1 MQATL
6 AGPPGSGSPGSDA
19 RRWLDTLVLRLSHAQ
34 PDAGSHPHR
43 NPDPDRPPATMSTPQ
58 HPGLPAIADSRHPSR
73 RRATATPGWYLALLG
88 CILGGAARVSG
99 AADWALHGHDLG
111 GKRFSP
117 LAQIERG
124 TVARLAPVWT
134 AKTGIKATFQAT
146 PIVIDGVMY
155 VSLPGSHVLALDA
168 RNGTEKWRYKHSL
181 RWQKLCCGP
190 ANRGVA
196 VAGGKVYIGTVDGR
210 LIALDAATGRPV
222 WDISVATYQG
232 ETENTAQLGADD
244 PLAKVGDV
252 GATGVGIAMAPM
264 VYQGKVLVGI
274 NGVGYGLHPDAGLSV
289 VGVSGNYGQSGFL
302 AAFDA
307 ETGRRLWQ
315 FDITQQ
321 GWEGD
326 FAAETAYG
334 VPLNRDVAAEKAA
347 ASHHADSWRYGGGSI
362 WATPTIDPER
372 GWLAFGSGNPSPQ
385 MADASRPGDNL
396 YTSSLIVLDIE
407 TGKRVWHYQQVP
419 HDRWGYDV
427 ASPAVMF
434 DLKSGAGTTPA
445 LAHASKMGWV
455 FVHDRQTGELLV
467 RSEPF
472 VPQLNL
478 FSPPAPGEGVLVA
491 PGIAGGANW
500 SPTAID
506 ESQQLMFVAALH
518 LPTRYIAHRV
528 TRQDGTPT
536 DYASTQEGTER
547 SGTLSAVD
555 LTNGA
560 LRWQVRTE
568 EPLIGGVLATAGG
581 LVFSGIGKQR
591 IGAFDSRTGEQLW
604 STTLDAG
611 VNAPP
616 ITYSI
621 DGRQYLAV
629 AVGGNSL
636 FGFTTGDTIAV
647 FALPE

>member
-1 MQATL
+1 MPEQSRPT
-6 AGPPGSGSPGSDA
+6 SP
-19 RRWLDTLVLRLSHAQ
+19 TTQ
-34 PDAGSHPHR
+34 P
-43 NPDPDRPPATMSTPQ
+43 RPPE
-58 HPGLPAIADSRHPSR
+58 PSR
-73 RRATATPGWYLALLG
+73 RSNATRPASTRPAALAALLG
-88 CILGGAARVSG
+88 LLSNGAAHAG
-99 AADWALHGHDLG
+99 DWALHGHDLG

-117 LAQIERG
+117 LTQIDRG
-124 TVARLAPVWT
+124 NVAGLKPAWT
-134 AKTGIKATFQAT
+134 AKTGVKATFQAT
-146 PIVIDGVMY
+146 PIVVDGVMY

-168 RNGTEKWRYKHSL
+168 RTGAEKWRYTHTL

-196 VAGGKVYIGTVDGR
+196 VDGGKVYVGSVDGR
-210 LIALDAATGRPV
+210 LLALDAATGKTV
-222 WDISVATYQG
+222 WDISVATYEGQR
-232 ETENTAQLGADD
+232 EETAQLSKDD

-264 VYQGKVLVGI
+264 VYRGKVLVGI

-307 ETGRRLWQ
+307 QSGNKLWQ
-315 FDITQQ
+315 FDITRQ
-321 GWEGD
+321 GWEGR
-326 FAAETAYG
+326 FAAETDYG
-334 VPLNRDVAAEKAA
+334 VPLNRDIAAEQAA
-347 ASHHADSWRYGGGSI
+347 AAQHADSWKYGGGSI
-362 WATPTIDPER
+362 WATPTIDPAR

-385 MADASRPGDNL
+385 MADSSRPGDNL
-396 YTSSLIVLDIE
+396 HTSSLIVLELE
-407 TGKRVWHYQQVP
+407 TGQRVWHYQQVP

-434 DLKSGAGTTPA
+434 DLQTGAGAVPA

-455 FVHDRQTGELLV
+455 FVHERETGRLLL

-472 VPQLNL
+472 VPQTNL

-506 ESQQLMFVAALH
+506 EAEQLMFVAALH
-518 LPTRYIAHRV
+518 LPTRYIANTS
-528 TRQDGTPT
+528 TRADGSVLH
-536 DYASTQEGTER
+536 YASTQEGKER
-547 SGTLSAVD
+547 AGTLSAVD
-555 LTNGA
+555 LRSGK

-568 EPLIGGVLATAGG
+568 EPLLGGVLATAGG
-581 LVFSGIGKQR
+581 LVFSGIGDRR
-591 IGAFDSRTGEQLW
+591 IGAFDSSTGVRLW
-604 STTLDAG
+604 SAQLEAG

-621 DGRQYLAV
+621 DGTQYVAV
-629 AVGGNSL
+629 AAGGNSL
-636 FGFTTGDTIAV
+636 FGFPTGDSIAV
-647 FALPE
+647 FALPK

>member
-1 MQATL
+1 MPNPANTVNTVDLHPALGSATFGMTLRAQSL
-6 AGPPGSGSPGSDA
+6 ATAALGLALAVSPGTGQA
-19 RRWLDTLVLRLSHAQ
+19 E
-34 PDAGSHPHR
+34 
-43 NPDPDRPPATMSTPQ
+43 
-58 HPGLPAIADSRHPSR
+58 
-73 RRATATPGWYLALLG
+73 
-88 CILGGAARVSG
+88 
-99 AADWALHGHDLG
+99 DWALHGHDLG
-111 GKRFSP
+111 GQRFSP
-117 LAQIERG
+117 LTQVNRD
-124 TVARLAPVWT
+124 TVSRLEPAWT
-134 AKTGIKATFQAT
+134 FKTGVKATFQAT
-146 PIVIDGVMY
+146 PIVVDGTMY
-155 VSLPGSHVLALDA
+155 VSLPGSHVVALDA
-168 RNGTEKWRYKHSL
+168 RTGKEKWRYKHQL

-190 ANRGVA
+190 TNRGVA
-196 VAGGKVYIGTVDGR
+196 VDGGKVYVGSVDGR
-210 LIALDAATGRPV
+210 LIALDTATGEPL
-222 WDISVATYQG
+222 WDVSVATYQG
-232 ETENTAQLGADD
+232 ETENTAQLAADD

-264 VYQGKVLVGI
+264 AYRGKVLVGI

-307 ETGRRLWQ
+307 ETGKRIWQ

-326 FAAETAYG
+326 FGTETAYG
-334 VPLNRDVAAEKAA
+334 VPLNRDIAAEKAA
-347 ASHHADSWRYGGGSI
+347 ASQYADSWRYGGGSI
-362 WATPTIDPER
+362 WATPTIDPQR

-427 ASPAVMF
+427 ASPALMF
-434 DLKSGAGTTPA
+434 DLKTADGIRPA
-445 LAHASKMGWV
+445 VAHASKMGWV

-506 ESQQLMFVAALH
+506 TQQQLMFVAALH
-518 LPTRYIAHRV
+518 LPTRYIANSVKRE
-528 TRQDGTPT
+528 DGTLMH
-536 DYASTQEGTER
+536 YVSTQEGKDR
-547 SGTLSAVD
+547 SGTLSAID
-555 LTNGA
+555 LRSGA
-560 LRWQVRTE
+560 LRWQVRTD
-568 EPLIGGVLATAGG
+568 EPLLGGVLATSGG
-581 LVFSGIGKQR
+581 LVFSGIGQNR
-591 IGAFDSRTGEQLW
+591 LGAFNSSSGEQLW
-604 STTLDAG
+604 SAEVDAG

-621 DGRQYLAV
+621 DGRQYIAV
-629 AVGGNSL
+629 AAGGNAL
-636 FGFTTGDTIAV
+636 FGFPLGDTIAV

>member
-1 MQATL
+1 MQDAAMYQRSPLL
-6 AGPPGSGSPGSDA
+6 A
-19 RRWLDTLVLRLSHAQ
+19 RLLCLAAVAAA
-34 PDAGSHPHR
+34 PAFAG
-43 NPDPDRPPATMSTPQ
+43 
-58 HPGLPAIADSRHPSR
+58 
-73 RRATATPGWYLALLG
+73 
-88 CILGGAARVSG
+88 
-99 AADWALHGHDLG
+99 DWALHGHDLG

-117 LAQIERG
+117 LTQVNRE
-124 TVARLAPVWT
+124 TVAKLKPAWT
-134 AKTGIKATFQAT
+134 AKTGVKATFQAT
-146 PIVIDGVMY
+146 PIVVDGVMY
-155 VSLPGSHVLALDA
+155 VSLPGSRVLALDA
-168 RNGTEKWRYKHSL
+168 RNGKEKWRYMHTL

-196 VAGGKVYIGTVDGR
+196 VADGKVYVGSVDGR
-210 LIALDAATGRPV
+210 LIALDASTGKTV
-222 WDISVATYQG
+222 WDISVATYEGQR
-232 ETENTAQLGADD
+232 EETAQLAADD

-264 VYQGKVLVGI
+264 VFKGKVLVGI

-289 VGVSGNYGQSGFL
+289 VGVSGNYGRSGFL

-307 ETGRRLWQ
+307 ATGKRLWQ

-321 GWEGD
+321 GWEGE

-334 VPLNRDVAAEKAA
+334 VPLNRDIAAERAA
-347 ASHHADSWRYGGGSI
+347 ATQYADSWRYGGGSI
-362 WATPTIDPER
+362 WATPTIDAER

-396 YTSSLIVLDIE
+396 HTSSLIVLDLE
-407 TGKRVWHYQQVP
+407 TGRRVWHYQQVP

-434 DLKSGAGTTPA
+434 DLKSEAGTTPA
-445 LAHASKMGWV
+445 VAHASKMGWV
-455 FVHDRQTGELLV
+455 FVHDRRTGELLT
-467 RSEPF
+467 RSEAF

-500 SPTAID
+500 SPTAVD

-518 LPTRYIAHRV
+518 LPTRYIANTV
-528 TRQDGTPT
+528 TRADGTVMH
-536 DYASTQEGTER
+536 YASTQEGKER
-547 SGTLSAVD
+547 AGTLSAID
-555 LTNGA
+555 LGSGT
-560 LRWQVRTE
+560 LRWQVRTA
-568 EPLIGGVLATAGG
+568 EPLLGGVLATAGG
-581 LVFSGIGKQR
+581 LVFSGIGDKR
-591 IGAFDSRTGEQLW
+591 IGAFDSSSGEQLW
-604 STTLDAG
+604 SAQVDAG

-621 DGRQYLAV
+621 DGRQYIAV
-629 AVGGNSL
+629 AAGGNSL
-636 FGFTTGDTIAV
+636 FGFPVGDSISV

>member
-1 MQATL
+1 MLKPKNPDNVKPDHVPPARQPVAARMTSTALTL
-6 AGPPGSGSPGSDA
+6 AAAALGIVLTVSPGIGQA
-19 RRWLDTLVLRLSHAQ
+19 E
-34 PDAGSHPHR
+34 
-43 NPDPDRPPATMSTPQ
+43 
-58 HPGLPAIADSRHPSR
+58 
-73 RRATATPGWYLALLG
+73 
-88 CILGGAARVSG
+88 
-99 AADWALHGHDLG
+99 DWALHGHDLG
-111 GKRFSP
+111 GQRFSP
-117 LAQIERG
+117 LTQVNRD
-124 TVARLAPVWT
+124 TVVNLKPAWT
-134 AKTGIKATFQAT
+134 AKTGVKATFQAT
-146 PIVIDGVMY
+146 PIVVDGVMY

-168 RNGTEKWRYKHSL
+168 RTGKEKWRYTHQL

-196 VAGGKVYIGTVDGR
+196 VDGGKVYVGSVDGR
-210 LIALDAATGRPV
+210 LVALDARSGKVV
-222 WDISVATYQG
+222 WDVSVATYQG
-232 ETENTAQLGADD
+232 ETENTAQLAADD
-244 PLAKVGDV
+244 PLGKVGDV

-264 VYQGKVLVGI
+264 VYRGKVLVGI

-307 ETGRRLWQ
+307 ASGSKLWQ

-334 VPLNRDVAAEKAA
+334 VPLNRDIAAERSAA
-347 ASHHADSWRYGGGSI
+347 AKYADSWRYGGGSI
-362 WATPTIDPER
+362 WATPTIDPQR

-385 MADASRPGDNL
+385 MADSSRPGDNL
-396 YTSSLIVLDIE
+396 HTSSLIVLDLE

-434 DLKSGAGTTPA
+434 DLKTADGARPA
-445 LAHASKMGWV
+445 VAHASKMGWV

-472 VPQLNL
+472 VPQMNL

-500 SPTAID
+500 SPTAVD
-506 ESQQLMFVAALH
+506 AQQQLMFVAALH
-518 LPTRYIAHRV
+518 LPTRYIANSVKRE
-528 TRQDGTPT
+528 DGTELT
-536 DYASTQEGTER
+536 YASTQEGKER
-547 SGTLSAVD
+547 SGTLSAVE
-555 LTNGA
+555 LGSGA

-568 EPLIGGVLATAGG
+568 EPLLGGVLATAGG
-581 LVFSGIGKQR
+581 LVFSGIGQKR
-591 IGAFDSRTGEQLW
+591 IGAFDSGTGEQLW
-604 STTLDAG
+604 SAQVDAG

-621 DGRQYLAV
+621 DGRQYIAV
-629 AVGGNSL
+629 AAGGNSL
-636 FGFTTGDTIAV
+636 FGFPVGDSIAV

>member
-1 MQATL
+1 MRHRALPLLAALATFAHAPSQA
-6 AGPPGSGSPGSDA
+6 D
-19 RRWLDTLVLRLSHAQ
+19 
-34 PDAGSHPHR
+34 
-43 NPDPDRPPATMSTPQ
+43 
-58 HPGLPAIADSRHPSR
+58 
-73 RRATATPGWYLALLG
+73 
-88 CILGGAARVSG
+88 
-99 AADWALHGHDLG
+99 DWALHGHDLG

-117 LAQIERG
+117 LTQVNRETIAK
-124 TVARLAPVWT
+124 LAPAWS
-134 AKTGIKATFQAT
+134 AKTGVKATFQAT
-146 PIVIDGVMY
+146 PIVVDSVMY

-168 RNGTEKWRYKHSL
+168 RNGKELWRYTHTL

-196 VAGGKVYIGTVDGR
+196 VADGKVYVGSVDGR
-210 LIALDAATGRPV
+210 LIALDAATGKTV
-222 WDISVATYQG
+222 WDISVATYEGQRE
-232 ETENTAQLGADD
+232 ETGQLAADD

-264 VYQGKVLVGI
+264 VYKGKVLVGI

-289 VGVSGNYGQSGFL
+289 VGVSGNYGRSGFL

-307 ETGRRLWQ
+307 ATGKRLWQ

-321 GWEGD
+321 GWEGE
-326 FAAETAYG
+326 FAAETTYG
-334 VPLNRDVAAEKAA
+334 VPLNRDIAAEKAA
-347 ASHHADSWRYGGGSI
+347 MAKFADGWRYGGGSI
-362 WATPTIDPER
+362 WATPTIDAER

-396 YTSSLIVLDIE
+396 HTSSLIVLDLE

-434 DLKSGAGTTPA
+434 DLKTAEGVVPA
-445 LAHASKMGWV
+445 VAHASKMGWV
-455 FVHDRQTGELLV
+455 FVHERQTGKLLT

-472 VPQLNL
+472 VPQMNL
-478 FSPPAPGEGVLVA
+478 FSPPSPGEGVLVA

-518 LPTRYIAHRV
+518 LPTRYTANSV
-528 TRQDGTPT
+528 TRADGTVMH
-536 DYASTQEGTER
+536 YASTQESKER
-547 SGTLSAVD
+547 SGTLSAVE
-555 LTNGA
+555 LASGA

-581 LVFSGIGKQR
+581 LVFSGIGSKR
-591 IGAFDSRTGEQLW
+591 IGAFDSSSGEQLW
-604 STTLDAG
+604 SAQVDAG

-621 DGRQYLAV
+621 DGRQYIAV
-629 AVGGNSL
+629 AAGGNSL
-636 FGFTTGDTIAV
+636 FGFPVGDTIAV
-647 FALPE
+647 FALPQ

>member
-1 MQATL
+1 MPTRIT
-6 AGPPGSGSPGSDA
+6 SPQTIRSCI
-19 RRWLDTLVLRLSHAQ
+19 
-34 PDAGSHPHR
+34 
-43 NPDPDRPPATMSTPQ
+43 DRHVRMS
-58 HPGLPAIADSRHPSR
+58 RF
-73 RRATATPGWYLALLG
+73 ALLVG
-88 CILGGAARVSG
+88 VVLASLTGLAN
-99 AADWALHGHDLG
+99 ADDWSLHGHDLG

-117 LAQIERG
+117 LSQVNRD
-124 TVARLAPVWT
+124 TVANLQPAWT
-134 AKTGIKATFQAT
+134 AHTGVKATFQAT
-146 PIVIDGVMY
+146 PIVVDGVMY

-168 RNGTEKWRYKHSL
+168 RTGAEKWRYTHTL
-181 RWQKLCCGP
+181 RWKRLCCGP

-196 VAGGKVYIGTVDGR
+196 VADGKVYVGSVDGR
-210 LIALDAATGRPV
+210 LVALDAASGKVV
-222 WDISVATYQG
+222 WDVSVATYEGQR
-232 ETENTAQLGADD
+232 EETAQLSADD

-264 VYQGKVLVGI
+264 VYKGKVLVGI

-289 VGVSGNYGQSGFL
+289 VGVSGKYGQSGFL

-307 ETGRRLWQ
+307 ASGSKLWQ

-321 GWEGD
+321 GWEGK
-326 FAAETAYG
+326 FAAVTDYG
-334 VPLNRDVAAEKAA
+334 VPLNRDIAREKAA
-347 ASHHADSWRYGGGSI
+347 AASHADSWRYGGGSI
-362 WATPTIDPER
+362 WATPTIDAER

-396 YTSSLIVLDIE
+396 HTSSLIVLDLE

-434 DLKSGAGTTPA
+434 DLKSGGKTVPA
-445 LAHASKMGWV
+445 IAHASKMGWV
-455 FVHDRQTGELLV
+455 FVHERETGTLLV
-467 RSEPF
+467 KSDAF
-472 VPQLNL
+472 VPQMNL

-506 ESQQLMFVAALH
+506 ESQQLMYVAALH
-518 LPTRYIAHRV
+518 LPTRYIANTSKRE
-528 TRQDGTPT
+528 DGSVIE
-536 DYASTQEGTER
+536 YASTQEGKER

-555 LTNGA
+555 LGSGKI
-560 LRWQVRTE
+560 RWQVRTS
-568 EPLIGGVLATAGG
+568 EPLLGGVLATAGG
-581 LVFSGIGKQR
+581 LVFSGIGEQR
-591 IGAFDSRTGEQLW
+591 IGAFDSSTGAQLW
-604 STTLDAG
+604 SAKVDAG

-621 DGRQYLAV
+621 DGRQYIAV
-629 AVGGNSL
+629 AAGGNSL
-636 FGFTTGDTIAV
+636 FGFPIGDSIAV

>member
-1 MQATL
+1 ML
-6 AGPPGSGSPGSDA
+6 PYVRYDS
-19 RRWLDTLVLRLSHAQ
+19 AQ
-34 PDAGSHPHR
+34 PYPTLPEPRRPRPAR
-43 NPDPDRPPATMSTPQ
+43 PDCAPTRHQPTQIAPPLAALLLGLAALIAPPAAQ
-58 HPGLPAIADSRHPSR
+58 AD
-73 RRATATPGWYLALLG
+73 
-88 CILGGAARVSG
+88 
-99 AADWALHGHDLG
+99 DWALHGHDLG
-111 GKRFSP
+111 GKRFSS
-117 LAQIERG
+117 LTQVNRE
-124 TVARLAPVWT
+124 TVAGLQPTWT
-134 AKTGIKATFQAT
+134 AHTGVKATFQAT
-146 PIVIDGVMY
+146 PIVVDGVMY

-168 RNGTEKWRYKHSL
+168 RTGAEKWRHTHTL
-181 RWQKLCCGP
+181 RWKRLCCGP

-196 VAGGKVYIGTVDGR
+196 VADGKVYVGSVDGR
-210 LIALDAATGRPV
+210 LVALDAATGKVV
-222 WDISVATYQG
+222 WDVSVATYEGQRE
-232 ETENTAQLGADD
+232 ETGQLAADD

-264 VYQGKVLVGI
+264 AYKGKVLVGI

-307 ETGRRLWQ
+307 GTGDKLWQ

-326 FAAETAYG
+326 FLAQTAYG
-334 VPLNRDVAAEKAA
+334 VPLNRDIAGEKATA
-347 ASHHADSWRYGGGSI
+347 ASHADSWKYGGGSI
-362 WATPTIDPER
+362 WATPTIDADR

-396 YTSSLIVLDIE
+396 HTSSLIVLDLE
-407 TGKRVWHYQQVP
+407 SGKRVWHYQQVP

-434 DLKSGAGTTPA
+434 DLKTADGSTPA
-445 LAHASKMGWV
+445 VAHASKMGWV
-455 FVHDRQTGELLV
+455 FVHERETGKLLL
-467 RSEPF
+467 RSAPF

-506 ESQQLMFVAALH
+506 ESQQLMYVAALH
-518 LPTRYIAHRV
+518 LPTRYIANTAKRE
-528 TRQDGTPT
+528 DGTLLS
-536 DYASTQEGTER
+536 YASTQEGKER

-555 LTNGA
+555 LGSGA
-560 LRWQVRTE
+560 IRWQVKTD
-568 EPLIGGVLATAGG
+568 EPLLGGVLATAGG
-581 LVFSGIGKQR
+581 LVFSGIGGNR
-591 IGAFDSRTGEQLW
+591 LGAFDSSSGVQLW
-604 STTLDAG
+604 SAQLDAG

-621 DGRQYLAV
+621 DGRQYIAV
-629 AVGGNSL
+629 AAGGNSL
-636 FGFTTGDTIAV
+636 FGFPLGDTIAV
-647 FALPE
+647 FTLPE